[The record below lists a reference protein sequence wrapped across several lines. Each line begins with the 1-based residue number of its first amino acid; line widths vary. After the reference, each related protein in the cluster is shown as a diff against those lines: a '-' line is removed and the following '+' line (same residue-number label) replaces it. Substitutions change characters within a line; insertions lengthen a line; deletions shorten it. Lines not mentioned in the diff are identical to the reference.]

1 MRNLATILLLQSK
14 LSGKF
19 QCFNTID
26 RSIKIL
32 KNFKTFYETQTVSR
46 FQEVIQPSPS
56 PPPLDKMLLRL
67 WNKNFLTEIYRNI
80 QTFAFKLLQ
89 KCSSWASGNIAVQ
102 MFYLTPSRNMS
113 VGKSLKLERFLA
125 LLREHIICNV
135 KSVEVRKM
143 SNAF

>member
-19 QCFNTID
+19 QCFNAID
-26 RSIKIL
+26 RSIKML

-46 FQEVIQPSPS
+46 FQEVIQPSPN

-80 QTFAFKLLQ
+80 QTFAFKVLQ
-89 KCSSWASGNIAVQ
+89 KCSSWASRNIAAQ
-102 MFYLTPSRNMS
+102 MFSLTPSRNMS
-113 VGKSLKLERFLA
+113 VGKYLKLERFLA
-125 LLREHIICNV
+125 VLREHIICNV

-143 SNAF
+143 SNVF